1 MHCSASAL
9 PASVFMN
16 ASQVRPPSK
25 PIIRM
30 NTAASELMSA
40 VMVYWVFFSIGEEKE
55 ATQSVVRAFTSS
67 V

>member
-1 MHCSASAL
+1 MFGVVKVIGKLLAGI
-9 PASVFMN
+9 SVILW
-16 ASQVRPPSK
+16 PPSK

-55 ATQSVVRAFTSS
+55 ATQSVVIALTSS